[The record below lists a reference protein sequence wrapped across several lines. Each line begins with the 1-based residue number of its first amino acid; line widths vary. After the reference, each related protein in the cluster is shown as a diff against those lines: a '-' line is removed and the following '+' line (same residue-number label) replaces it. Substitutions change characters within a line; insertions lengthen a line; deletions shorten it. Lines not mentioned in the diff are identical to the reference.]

1 MTLTCCCKGP
11 LSSLLAVSQLRYQ
24 NLGDIAK
31 SEFDGFTPPFV
42 KNGVSD
48 VRVKQLKE
56 KALKQQ

>member
-11 LSSLLAVSQLRYQ
+11 LCSLLAVDT
-24 NLGDIAK
+24 GDIAK

-48 VRVKQLKE
+48 AGVKHLKE